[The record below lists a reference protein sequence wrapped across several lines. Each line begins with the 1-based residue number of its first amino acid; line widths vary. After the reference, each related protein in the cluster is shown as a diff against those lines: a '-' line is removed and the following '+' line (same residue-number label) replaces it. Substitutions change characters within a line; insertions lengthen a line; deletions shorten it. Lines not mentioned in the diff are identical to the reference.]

1 MKEDTERRNE
11 SLKTS
16 NPTSEAS
23 EKQSAEKKHEHSPSK
38 NEFPVLEPVDKMLH
52 RFQGQR
58 GKEQH
63 VTQNKRRKLDVSQQT
78 QQGWD
83 RDISHRLHNSVSR
96 MAPRNKRDLNAGTD
110 MSRTTGKSY
119 APQSELKLHV
129 CGQDLQQAT
138 SEGGSGRNKASN
150 TVPYLQ
156 PIRTEQTISKNRPR
170 SIALEIPTSS
180 SQSTSRTETRSRIT
194 ARRRLVDSLGPLE
207 PTLEIGVLA
216 SRANDDTGVD
226 LLPRHSPHRDCS
238 FNYQPK
244 PNSRP
249 VEIAT
254 ESTNRAT
261 AETSGPV
268 SSRVGGCRVTYA
280 RQRSFLDDTS
290 IVDNRC
296 PSEIPAST
304 ASRFVQGQQKFGSEI
319 LSSHSS
325 HLGDGE
331 SSDSGPVRG
340 IHELRQAGDNSRFRS
355 EIELIFEDIEDSY
368 NTTSGRCSS
377 FVQLCEKLLDR
388 QFVRRFLEHGF
399 HDRLV
404 GCIDRH
410 LDVVSASFAL
420 FACGL
425 IDSCD
430 TLSHISL
437 ISHWSNLLALS
448 SVLLPEGRDLLSL
461 SQMPT
466 AGLSRSV
473 QMSIKHIL
481 PRLSSTIGGD
491 ELALGVSPRFVAL
504 SSIQS
509 CIVSLSNKG
518 GSIEPIPAT
527 LSDQLVKLLMPERHE
542 TTRFPVSRE
551 RFRTLS
557 SIFSILESYA
567 VVFNAADHD
576 HNCPSLS
583 SLSQLHEFLNLSQSN
598 QGRQLRLYYI
608 RAILNLTNNDSDLCN
623 EYATP
628 EMVKGLVKIVMS
640 EIRDA
645 SDDIST
651 EEHNSLNT
659 IVLALGV
666 LINMTEKSESARVLF
681 LHLTLDS
688 MSLIHSL
695 LQQFYK
701 RVNSVSEAHTAPTVH
716 RNVTVG
722 YLSILLLTLCF
733 SDEAISQVRRSLDN
747 KGLTVVLSTAG
758 KSSLTV
764 RFVEHHFV
772 ESYYPT
778 IENTFSRIIKYNGQ
792 DFATEIVDTAGQDE
806 YSILNSKHFI
816 GIHGYIIVYSVASRQ
831 SFDMVR
837 VIRDKIL
844 NHLGA
849 DHVPLVVVG
858 NKSDLKSEQRQVS
871 LDEGRQLGEE
881 FHCAFTEASARL
893 DYNVTKAFDL
903 MIGEIEKSQNPSQPA
918 GGSKCILM

>member
-1 MKEDTERRNE
+1 MKEDTERRTDPVRFTTARHRKGNHATPKVPKECNE
-11 SLKTS
+11 SPKTS

-23 EKQSAEKKHEHSPSK
+23 EMQSPGTKFEHLLSK
-38 NEFPVLEPVDKMLH
+38 DDPPGLDPVDKMLH
-52 RFQGQR
+52 RFQGQS
-58 GKEQH
+58 GKGH
-63 VTQNKRRKLDVSQQT
+63 RSAQNKRRKLDVPQKT
-78 QQGWD
+78 QQGRSQD
-83 RDISHRLHNSVSR
+83 VSHQLRNSFSR
-96 MAPRNKRDLNAGTD
+96 MVPRDKRDSSAVTD
-110 MSRTTGKSY
+110 TSFTDGKGF
-119 APQSELKLHV
+119 AHQSELKLQIG
-129 CGQDLQQAT
+129 GQDLRQAT
-138 SEGGSGRNKASN
+138 SDGSSRRKEVST

-156 PIRTEQTISKNRPR
+156 SVRMKGTISKNKNL
-170 SIALEIPTSS
+170 SIATEFATSS
-180 SQSTSRTETRSRIT
+180 SQFQSNSKPESRTQIT

-207 PTLEIGVLA
+207 PSVEDAVRA
-216 SRANDDTGVD
+216 SGANDDTEVD
-226 LLPRHSPHRDCS
+226 LLPRHSPRSDS
-238 FNYQPK
+238 LL
-244 PNSRP
+244 NSRP
-249 VEIAT
+249 KPSSRPVKMAT
-254 ESTNRAT
+254 ESANKGT

-280 RQRSFLDDTS
+280 RQRSFLDETS
-290 IVDNRC
+290 IVDNRR

-304 ASRFVQGQQKFGSEI
+304 TSGFVQRHRKYGPEI

-331 SSDSGPVRG
+331 SSVSGPIRG

-355 EIELIFEDIEDSY
+355 AIELIFEDIEDAY
-368 NTTSGRCSS
+368 NTTS
-377 FVQLCEKLLDR
+377 D
-388 QFVRRFLEHGF
+388 H
-399 HDRLV
+399 
-404 GCIDRH
+404 
-410 LDVVSASFAL
+410 
-420 FACGL
+420 
-425 IDSCD
+425 
-430 TLSHISL
+430 
-437 ISHWSNLLALS
+437 
-448 SVLLPEGRDLLSL
+448 
-461 SQMPT
+461 
-466 AGLSRSV
+466 
-473 QMSIKHIL
+473 
-481 PRLSSTIGGD
+481 
-491 ELALGVSPRFVAL
+491 
-504 SSIQS
+504 
-509 CIVSLSNKG
+509 
-518 GSIEPIPAT
+518 
-527 LSDQLVKLLMPERHE
+527 LVKLLMPERDE
-542 TTRFPVSRE
+542 TIKFPVSRE
-551 RFRTLS
+551 RFRTLAL
-557 SIFSILESYA
+557 IFSILESYA
-567 VVFNAADHD
+567 TVFRAADND
-576 HNCPSLS
+576 QNYPSLS
-583 SLSQLHEFLNLSQSN
+583 SLSRLHEILNLSQCN
-598 QGRQLRLYYI
+598 QGRQLRMYYI
-608 RAILNLTNNDSDLCN
+608 RAILNLTNNDPNLCN

-628 EMVKGLVKIVMS
+628 ELVNGLVNIVMS

-645 SDDIST
+645 SDDVST
-651 EEHNSLNT
+651 GEDNSLNT
-659 IVLALGV
+659 LILVLGV
-666 LINMTEKSESARVLF
+666 LINMTEKSESARALF
-681 LHLTLDS
+681 LRLTPDS
-688 MSLIHSL
+688 TPLIQTL
-695 LQQFYK
+695 LERFYE
-701 RVNSVSEAHTAPTVH
+701 RVNLVSEAHTAPTVH
-716 RNVTVG
+716 RQVAVG

-747 KGLTVVLSTAG
+747 RGLTVVLSTAG